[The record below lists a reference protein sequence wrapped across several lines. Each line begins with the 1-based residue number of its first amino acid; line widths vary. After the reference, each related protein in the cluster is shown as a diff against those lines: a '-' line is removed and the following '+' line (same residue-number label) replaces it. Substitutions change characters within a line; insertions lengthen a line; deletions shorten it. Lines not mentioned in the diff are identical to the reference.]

1 MTATYIQSMIHPP
14 IMPQRIVSRNRL
26 LELLQNNIDK
36 NLILVYSPAGYG
48 KTTLIQNF
56 ISKQNL
62 NFGWLNVT
70 GEIDHMFTFF
80 KYLVYSLARI
90 NKKFGKNTLEIIE
103 SWNQRYL
110 ATNNPQN
117 AINDITSTFIKEF
130 GEVFND
136 DIILVLDDLQYIEDS
151 KWFKES
157 FNTLF
162 DVLPRNLH
170 LVLITRQLPNFN
182 MLPLMEKG
190 NMLKIGM
197 EDLIFRFD
205 EIIELLKEIYSI
217 GYTEDSVRL
226 LENNLGGW
234 ITGIHLILKSYGKDF
249 NSLNIDYQKIPEN
262 IFNILAGEIFE
273 QLNGETQNLLVLSSL
288 LQRFNPDICKQ
299 ALDIKNSEEIIK
311 SILDKNLFVQTIPV
325 LYDESNG
332 YSESYNYQILFKI
345 FLNQKAN
352 ELYTDENLKN
362 IYKRVYKYYCDRG
375 DIISAIDNIVKTKDY
390 TIVIP
395 AIIEHFD
402 FLFEEGKFEFLWKW
416 VKQVDNEIDVHNPYI
431 IYYLGLLYKYFIG
444 DLGKSLDFLNNA
456 VRLFEKHNDQNA
468 LANCHVMKAS
478 VLMNLGRTNDVIPE
492 LTQLL
497 DKQTTPDIRSNLLF
511 YLALA
516 YYQTSEFEKSVEL
529 LNEALGLAGKCH
541 KSDKQ
546 TDIYNL
552 LGNISLI
559 KGNFKTSVPYYEK
572 ALGNNPDLS
581 NKIETLCNLVLLS
594 SQSGDLEKAKEFMSQ
609 LELLF
614 KKFPTP
620 IFQLPYLLTKQGYY
634 YESGKYEENIKL
646 LEELNSIAKYTNHK
660 PYLFLSYRLL
670 IDSYYYQNKTEKAYE
685 YLHLSEQFVDT
696 NNELDN
702 IELETLNVTI
712 NGKFK
717 ENSTEKVLLKAYE
730 YYKINDYTY
739 SMVQIGYKLANWY
752 IIKNNKEQAKKFLE
766 ESLSLAEKNNY
777 ISYFIR
783 EYRLCSSILQFC
795 LDNNLQIEFINSIIK
810 SSEKITVL
818 D

>member
-1 MTATYIQSMIHPP
+1 MTAPYIQNMIHPP

-26 LELLQNNIDK
+26 LDLLLSNIDK

-48 KTTLIQNF
+48 KTTLVQNF

-90 NKKFGKNTLEIIE
+90 NDKFGKNTLEIIE
-103 SWNQRYL
+103 SWNQRYQT
-110 ATNNPQN
+110 TNNPKN
-117 AINDITSTFIKEF
+117 AINDIVSTFIKEF
-130 GEVFND
+130 EEVFNE

-162 DVLPRNLH
+162 DVLPGNLH

-217 GYTEDSVRL
+217 EYTEDSVKL

-234 ITGIHLILKSYGKDF
+234 ITGIHLILQSYGKDF
-249 NSLNIDYQKIPEN
+249 SSLGIDYQKIPEN
-262 IFNILAGEIFE
+262 IFNFLAGEIFK
-273 QLNGETQNLLVLSSL
+273 QLNSETQNLLVLSSL
-288 LQRFNPDICKQ
+288 LDRFNPDVCKH
-299 ALDIKNSEEIIK
+299 ALDIKHSEEIIK
-311 SILDKNLFVQTIPV
+311 NILDKNLFLQTVPV
-325 LYDESNG
+325 VYDESNG
-332 YSESYNYQILFKI
+332 YSVSYNYQILFKK
-345 FLNQKAN
+345 FLNQKAH
-352 ELYTDENLKN
+352 ELYTDEDLKDV
-362 IYKRVYKYYCDRG
+362 YKKVYKYYCDKG
-375 DIISAIDNIVKTKDY
+375 DIISAIDTIVKTKDY
-390 TIVIP
+390 KLVIP
-395 AIIEHFD
+395 TIIEHFD

-416 VKQVDNEIDVHNPYI
+416 VKHIEDEVDVHNPYI
-431 IYYLGLLYKYFIG
+431 IYYLGILHKYFIG
-444 DLGKSLDFLNNA
+444 DLGKSLDFLKKA
-456 VRLFEKHNDQNA
+456 IQLFEKHNDQNA
-468 LANCHVMKAS
+468 LVNCHVMKAS

-492 LTQLL
+492 LTMLL
-497 DKQTTPDIRSNLLF
+497 DKHTTPDIRANLLF

-516 YYQTSEFEKSVEL
+516 YYQTAEYEKSVKL
-529 LNEALGLAGKCH
+529 LNDALTVIGKGR
-541 KSDKQ
+541 KADKQ

-559 KGNFKTSVPYYEK
+559 KGNFKTSLPYYEK
-572 ALGNNPDLS
+572 ALDNNPDLS

-594 SQSGDLEKAKEFMSQ
+594 SQSGDYQKAEEFMTQ
-609 LELLF
+609 LDVLF

-634 YESGKYEENIKL
+634 YEAGKYEENIKL

-670 IDSYYYQNKTEKAYE
+670 IDSYYYQNNPKKAYE
-685 YLHLSEQFVDT
+685 YLSLSEQFVDT
-696 NNELDN
+696 HNELDN
-702 IELETLNVTI
+702 IELETLKVTL

-717 ENSTEKVLLKAYE
+717 ENSTEKVLLRAYE
-730 YYKINDYTY
+730 YYKANDYTY

-752 IIKNNKEQAKKFLE
+752 LIKDNKEQAKKFLD
-766 ESLSLAEKNNY
+766 ESICTAEQNDY

-783 EYRLCSSILQFC
+783 EYKLSGDTLQFS
-795 LDNNLQIEFINSIIK
+795 LENNIQAEFVGSIIK
-810 SSEKITVL
+810 SADKIKVL
-818 D
+818 A